1 MPLNSATKPATL
13 QVADRLAGVVETRA
27 GSKIARPEDLV
38 RLYDIIL
45 QNYADMK
52 DVTSLDKD
60 GDTYQMI
67 DVNTMYYRTK
77 RLALSPFILSEF

>member
-1 MPLNSATKPATL
+1 M
-13 QVADRLAGVVETRA
+13 ETRA

-52 DVTSLDKD
+52 DITSLDKD

-77 RLALSPFILSEF
+77 RLVFFWFSCFKFKSLQSIQLMSL